1 MFRSLFKV
9 IHSSLIV
16 FLLVGLVSFSAEA
29 VERDASLS
37 VHYSFDG
44 EGETVV
50 DSSTYGNNG
59 TVKGSLE
66 RAEGVYE
73 QALVFDGSTTWVDM
87 NGPEF
92 KNAPVD
98 GFTLAFWV
106 NHTGP
111 AGSQSVF
118 DAVGTD
124 HGSGLFHVEIETGNE
139 RVRWFHRDGTQTTIF
154 SIRQGPAIE
163 PNKWVHFAG
172 TYDSES
178 GDVKTYFDGEETN
191 TATGNG
197 KMSDNWGVR
206 AGIGHH
212 NNDRWLSGL
221 LDEFYMFSRAL
232 SEDEVMEVMNGILLS
247 VEPEGKLATTWGSIK
262 SQR

>member
-1 MFRSLFKV
+1 MRINMLKI
-9 IHSSLIV
+9 IHISLIA
-16 FLLVGLVSFSAEA
+16 FMIVGVVSFSAKA
-29 VERDASLS
+29 DLSDPTLS
-37 VHYSFDG
+37 VYYSFDG
-44 EGETVV
+44 EGDTVT
-50 DSSTYGNNG
+50 DGSTYGNNG

-66 RAEGVYE
+66 RAEGLYE

-92 KNAPVD
+92 RNAPVD

-111 AGSQSVF
+111 AASQSVF

-154 SIRQGPAIE
+154 SIRQGPPIE

-178 GDVKTYFDGEETN
+178 GDVITYFDGEEPIQRL
-191 TATGNG
+191 
-197 KMSDNWGVR
+197 VR
-206 AGIGHH
+206 AKCRTTGE
-212 NNDRWLSGL
+212 LGL
-221 LDEFYMFSRAL
+221 ELDITIT
-232 SEDEVMEVMNGILLS
+232 VVG
-247 VEPEGKLATTWGSIK
+247 
-262 SQR
+262 